1 MLAGLFDPLVIRG
14 LTLNNRI
21 VVSPMCQYQAEAN
34 GYINDWHIVHYGS
47 LALAGASLL
56 FVESTAVE
64 DRGRIS
70 SRDVGLY
77 EDGQVE
83 GLRRIVQFAHA
94 QGVKM
99 GVQLNHAGRKADLD
113 DDIIAPS
120 AVAFSDRYRTPRE
133 MTPEDFASVLEAFQQ
148 SARRAVAAGFDVIE
162 IHAAHGYLL
171 HQFLSPLSNRRQDEY
186 GGEREQRL
194 RFPLEVVRAVRAV
207 IPHDMPLF
215 VRVSASD
222 YHPNGLSIEDLRYF
236 TQAFRDAGVSLVDVS
251 SGGNVPVAPDKVYAG
266 YQIPLAESIRSHVD
280 VLIGGVGMLDD
291 PVLADSIVQSNR
303 ADLIFIARGFLRNKN
318 WGHDAAIALRQPVR
332 PPAPYVRAYPTSQA

>member
-1 MLAGLFDPLVIRG
+1 MAGLFDPLVIRG

-21 VVSPMCQYQAEAN
+21 VVSPMCQYQAETN
-34 GYINDWHIVHYGS
+34 GHINDWHVVHYGS

-77 EDGQVE
+77 EDGQIE

-94 QGVKM
+94 QGVHM

-113 DDIIAPS
+113 DDIISPS

-133 MTPEDFASVLEAFQQ
+133 MAPADFANVVEAFQQ

-171 HQFLSPLSNRRQDEY
+171 HQFLSPLSNRRQDAY
-186 GGEREQRL
+186 GGDADGRL
-194 RFPLEVVRAVRAV
+194 RFPLEVVRAVRGV
-207 IPHDMPLF
+207 IPEDMPLF

-222 YHPNGLSIEDLRYF
+222 YHPDGLSSDDLRYF
-236 TQAFRDAGVSLVDVS
+236 TRAFRDAGVSLVDVS
-251 SGGNVPVAPDKVYAG
+251 SGGNIPAAPPKVYAG

-280 VLIGGVGMLDD
+280 DVLIGGVGMLDD
-291 PVLADSIVQSNR
+291 PVLADSMVQSNR

-318 WGHDAAIALRQPVR
+318 WGQDAAIALGQPVR
-332 PPAPYVRAYPTSQA
+332 PPAPYARAYPTSQA